1 MKKRRLKNRRP
12 ASLLACLSEGLIFSQ
27 SFAFYRQFHSFF
39 DFPILKHQITQF
51 GQFRRLSF
59 PGPASLLMT
68 DTFVAYV
75 PPHPAL
81 CSVQTPIISHGT
93 LSRTGL
99 RNPQE
104 AVIQA
109 ATTDQSVIQKL
120 TYPFW
125 QITPVD
131 RTVYVSDHVRNS
143 QGGERAPGA
152 LLGRGEREP
161 L

>member
-1 MKKRRLKNRRP
+1 M
-12 ASLLACLSEGLIFSQ
+12 
-27 SFAFYRQFHSFF
+27 
-39 DFPILKHQITQF
+39 
-51 GQFRRLSF
+51 
-59 PGPASLLMT
+59 M

-81 CSVQTPIISHGT
+81 CSVQTPIISHGP

-125 QITPVD
+125 QITPVVCF
-131 RTVYVSDHVRNS
+131 RSCEKQPRWGKSSRGFT
-143 QGGERAPGA
+143 GERREGA
-152 LLGRGEREP
+152 TVERED
-161 L
+161 LQTAAQI